1 MLLLLLLAS
10 GCRAT
15 GPVAAA
21 QRHSG
26 HRPIASPSEPS
37 KSDDTPVNTER
48 LVLLGPPASGK
59 GTQGEHMQRA
69 WGVAVTS
76 VGEVLRQEAAAGTAL
91 GQEAAKYLNA
101 GELVPDCVALAS
113 VAGWLGAHRMG
124 FVFDGFPRT
133 VGQAQALEKI
143 LEERA
148 TPLTA
153 VLWLELASNVIAER
167 VSRRL
172 VCAACGRTFGLGWQV
187 ARRDATC
194 PVCGGALQ
202 CRHDDDPATL
212 ARRLEQYRQHTE
224 PLLDFYAQRRLLRR
238 IDAGQPAERVFT
250 QIEAALAQPRVRPE
264 VAA

>member
-1 MLLLLLLAS
+1 
-10 GCRAT
+10 
-15 GPVAAA
+15 
-21 QRHSG
+21 
-26 HRPIASPSEPS
+26 
-37 KSDDTPVNTER
+37 
-48 LVLLGPPASGK
+48 
-59 GTQGEHMQRA
+59 MQRA

-76 VGEVLRQEAAAGTAL
+76 VGEVLRQQAAAGTTL
-91 GQEAAKYLNA
+91 GLEAAAYLNA
-101 GELVPDCVALAS
+101 GELVPDRVALSS
-113 VAGWLGAHRMG
+113 VAGWLDDHRDG

-133 VGQAQALEKI
+133 VGQSQALEQI
-143 LEERA
+143 LDERA

-153 VLWLELASNVIAER
+153 VLWLEVAPRVIADR

-187 ARRDATC
+187 ADRAAPC

-212 ARRLEQYRQHTE
+212 ARRLEQYREHTE

-238 IDAGQPAERVFT
+238 IDAGQPADSVFV